1 MSKKNL
7 MNIELQNFIQFN
19 PKETLPKGSV
29 AKKIPMEMLKPH
41 TRKIIGY
48 EKNIYSTGAK
58 FRNKDTL
65 LAKITPCLENGKTA
79 QVGILEDNEIAF
91 GSTEF
96 IVLRSIENI
105 SDSDFIY
112 YLSKSPSF
120 RKKAISCMEGTS
132 GRKRVN
138 EKTLKEQILPVPT
151 DIEKQKNIAQLLLKI
166 DNKIELNNK
175 INEELEKLAKTLYD
189 YWFVQFDF
197 PDEFGRPYKSSGG
210 AMVYNDD
217 LKREVPIDFEIKYVK
232 DFLDVVTGKEDAN
245 FSDENGQY
253 AFFTCGDEILKCN
266 QPAFSGKSILIA
278 GNGNFNIKYYEGEFN
293 AYQRTYVLIPND
305 NLFVGI
311 IYLSAL
317 NRINAFTKGSN
328 GSIVKFITKGDVENI
343 PVIIPKNKNILSVFN
358 KLLDK
363 QNHIRYENE
372 KLKNLRD
379 FLLPMLMNGQV
390 TIQQ

>member
-1 MSKKNL
+1 
-7 MNIELQNFIQFN
+7 
-19 PKETLPKGSV
+19 
-29 AKKIPMEMLKPH
+29 
-41 TRKIIGY
+41 
-48 EKNIYSTGAK
+48 
-58 FRNKDTL
+58 
-65 LAKITPCLENGKTA
+65 
-79 QVGILEDNEIAF
+79 
-91 GSTEF
+91 
-96 IVLRSIENI
+96 
-105 SDSDFIY
+105 
-112 YLSKSPSF
+112 
-120 RKKAISCMEGTS
+120 
-132 GRKRVN
+132 
-138 EKTLKEQILPVPT
+138 
-151 DIEKQKNIAQLLLKI
+151 
-166 DNKIELNNK
+166 
-175 INEELEKLAKTLYD
+175 
-189 YWFVQFDF
+189 
-197 PDEFGRPYKSSGG
+197 
-210 AMVYNDD
+210 MVYNDD

>member
-1 MSKKNL
+1 MSNKLGDYIEFKNGLNYDKTHKGNGCKIVGVANFKNNLHINFENLDEVKSDIVSDDMLLKNDDLLFVRSNGNKSLVGRCLFVSDLQEKMSFSGFTIRARIKNKQKLLPKYFLYYATAPNFKNSLYKKIGGGTNIRNL
-7 MNIELQNFIQFN
+7 TQAVLEDINIELPELDNQ
-19 PKETLPKGSV
+19 
-29 AKKIPMEMLKPH
+29 KKIANCLDQI
-41 TRKIIGY
+41 TQKI
-48 EKNIYSTGAK
+48 
-58 FRNKDTL
+58 
-65 LAKITPCLENGKTA
+65 
-79 QVGILEDNEIAF
+79 Q
-91 GSTEF
+91 
-96 IVLRSIENI
+96 
-105 SDSDFIY
+105 
-112 YLSKSPSF
+112 
-120 RKKAISCMEGTS
+120 
-132 GRKRVN
+132 
-138 EKTLKEQILPVPT
+138 
-151 DIEKQKNIAQLLLKI
+151 
-166 DNKIELNNK
+166 LNNK
-175 INEELEKLAKTLYD
+175 INDELEKLAKTLYE

-197 PDEFGRPYKSSGG
+197 PDENNRPYKSSGG

-217 LKREVPIDFEIKYVK
+217 LKREVPIDFEIKYVN

-379 FLLPMLMNGQV
+379 FILPMLMNGQV
-390 TIQQ
+390 TIQ

>member
-1 MSKKNL
+1 MRKTIVKSIGEILNL
-7 MNIELQNFIQFN
+7 KRGYDLTKSEMQQGNI
-19 PKETLPKGSV
+19 PVVGSNG
-29 AKKIPMEMLKPH
+29 
-41 TRKIIGY
+41 IIGFHN
-48 EKNIYSTGAK
+48 KHNVIAPCVTVGRSGTVGIPQIYNENCWAHNTCLYIDDFKGNNPEYLFYLLKTLHLDKVANSTG
-58 FRNKDTL
+58 
-65 LAKITPCLENGKTA
+65 
-79 QVGILEDNEIAF
+79 
-91 GSTEF
+91 
-96 IVLRSIENI
+96 
-105 SDSDFIY
+105 
-112 YLSKSPSF
+112 
-120 RKKAISCMEGTS
+120 
-132 GRKRVN
+132 
-138 EKTLKEQILPVPT
+138 VPT
-151 DIEKQKNIAQLLLKI
+151 LNRNFVHPLKI
-166 DNKIELNNK
+166 KYFEDSNIQKSVSFILTQLDKKIELNNK
-175 INEELEKLAKTLYD
+175 INSELENLAKTLYE

-197 PDEFGRPYKSSGG
+197 PDENERPYKSSGG
-210 AMVYNDD
+210 KMIYNKE
-217 LKREVPIDFEIKYVK
+217 LKREVPIDCEIKYVK
-232 DFLDVVTGKEDAN
+232 DFLGVITGKEDAN

-278 GNGNFNIKYYEGEFN
+278 GNGNFNIKYYDGEFN

-343 PVIIPKNKNILSVFN
+343 PVIIPKNRNILGVFN

-372 KLKNLRD
+372 NLKNLRD